1 MANIRLKHLNKPVTH
16 SCAGQDYTI
25 SYDKDCDMPAN
36 LAIGYI
42 GVESYTVTFTP
53 KDKEMV
59 EDAPDSL
66 IDVLKKEF
74 KIEGSKEDLIK
85 KMFPLKQ
92 KKKII
97 KKEVKPKKAQ
107 VVKTKPK
114 VDKEVLSTTE

>member
-1 MANIRLKHLNKPVTH
+1 MANIRLKHSNKPVIH

-36 LAIGYI
+36 LAIGYV
-42 GVESYTVTFTP
+42 GVENYTVTFTP
-53 KDKEMV
+53 KDKQTV
-59 EDAPDSL
+59 EEAPDSL

-97 KKEVKPKKAQ
+97 KKEIKPKKAE
-107 VVKTKPK
+107 VVKPKPK

>member
-1 MANIRLKHLNKPVTH
+1 MANIRLKHSNEPVIH

-36 LAIGYI
+36 LAIGYV
-42 GVESYTVTFTP
+42 GVENYTVTFTP
-53 KDKEMV
+53 KDKQTV
-59 EDAPDSL
+59 EEAPDSL

-97 KKEVKPKKAQ
+97 KKEVKPKKAE
-107 VVKTKPK
+107 VVESKPK

>member
-42 GVESYTVTFTP
+42 GVENYTVTFTP
-53 KDKEMV
+53 KDKQTV
-59 EDAPDSL
+59 EEAPDSL

-97 KKEVKPKKAQ
+97 KKEIKPKKAE
-107 VVKTKPK
+107 VVKPKPK

>member
-1 MANIRLKHLNKPVTH
+1 MANIRLKHSNEPVVH
-16 SCAGQDYTI
+16 SCAGRDYTI

-36 LAIGYI
+36 LAIGYV
-42 GVESYTVTFTP
+42 GVENYTVTFTP
-53 KDKEMV
+53 KDKQTV
-59 EDAPDSL
+59 EEAPDSL

-97 KKEVKPKKAQ
+97 KKEIKPKKAE
-107 VVKTKPK
+107 VVKPKPK